1 MPLTINPI
9 KLYKNQY
16 NNKTLVS
23 YKQMEKQKKKVVR
36 SDKRKTMA
44 KVAKAVLKNPIA
56 SEREIAKIAKV
67 SNWSAHNHLSELE
80 QTWALSKDPR
90 IRAISDTDLQIVDLV
105 QKETIV
111 RLTTP
116 KELAKINALD
126 LNRIWDISIKRHS
139 LIIWKATDELW
150 WMNVAKVVSLPDL
163 IDDTGDT
170 PKT

>member
-1 MPLTINPI
+1 
-9 KLYKNQY
+9 
-16 NNKTLVS
+16 
-23 YKQMEKQKKKVVR
+23 MEKQKKKVIR
-36 SDKRKTMA
+36 SDKKKTMA
-44 KVAKAVLKNPIA
+44 KVAKEILKNPVA
-56 SEREIAKIAKV
+56 SQREIAKKAGVWLWTV
-67 SNWSAHNHLSELE
+67 SRNTNELE
-80 QTWALSKDPR
+80 QTGALAKDPR
-90 IRAISDTDLQIVDLV
+90 IRAISDDDLHIVKLV

-116 KELAKINALD
+116 EELAKINALD

-139 LIIWKATDELW
+139 LIIWKATDEMW